1 MDVAKCLLA
10 GETELL
16 SQEVDSGEHLFDLC
30 CQFGH
35 ESTAA
40 VEEIA
45 TAEAM
50 AYLLDVAILI
60 GDAELVRC
68 CAKHCTRWPLRRW
81 RGDELVKI
89 IEDDFSLRFE
99 IQEKDVL
106 IAALAAGLELCS
118 ITLRW
123 RKPSYFPHTLSSG
136 AESKAFSCSWGTGK
150 RMKILTA
157 WLIFSCTPPAK
168 RAGLV
173 LSSFRGCGHG
183 GPMCVFSLLDL
194 AILFGQSDCA
204 RLCGPMDIEATG
216 DTLKASL
223 EGMPLV
229 WEDEVECEL
238 CGVCTSFR
246 FRTLWAES
254 IASLPERQAAAAEAL
269 RAALQASRRKTAG
282 SAGFGLFQ
290 TLRSWASV
298 KLVPVALV
306 NLVLTFAAER
316 PSLARVWEGRDG
328 ELPPLGHW
336 WEESVHQSPANRG
349 DGPDFAS
356 NAAVAAWKQAQG
368 RGAELVH
375 QEPFD
380 LALAILRRLEDAES
394 LAHIMVEQ
402 GGGLRFFTREH
413 IRAQAAKGKVLC
425 KGCGFFFG
433 EGNPMRTHVQNAT
446 DTRCFS
452 VEAAEYYL
460 RPCQDDISAEA
471 PEGSPAGV
479 AKTPPPDP
487 CLEAAQRGDLVALRA
502 LVVAGRDAT
511 KATDHRGN
519 GVLHWAAG
527 GGHVDVCEYLL
538 HELKMDARARTSK
551 HHGRTA
557 LHWAARNGHAAVCA
571 LLLDAAG
578 DDFVD
583 AATDGGDTPLMLAA
597 WQGHVTCCSLL
608 VSRRADVH
616 HTNSWGCNAMHKASR
631 MDGASSSLEMLEYL
645 THSRVDAGLVNCNGH
660 NSLHKAAQFGSVPA
674 ARFLLDAG
682 LRTRAAV
689 TPDRDRNAPSALAFA
704 ARFRALA
711 AELRH
716 MEDLLWLTPALYVP
730 MKAAEDYRTTD
741 DSVTD
746 ISSR

>member
-1 MDVAKCLLA
+1 MED
-10 GETELL
+10 ELQAQL
-16 SQEVDSGEHLFDLC
+16 
-30 CQFGH
+30 
-35 ESTAA
+35 TAA
-40 VEEIA
+40 LE
-45 TAEAM
+45 AEGFPA
-50 AYLLDVAILI
+50 ASR
-60 GDAELVRC
+60 GRSGS
-68 CAKHCTRWPLRRW
+68 LRR
-81 RGDELVKI
+81 
-89 IEDDFSLRFE
+89 
-99 IQEKDVL
+99 
-106 IAALAAGLELCS
+106 
-118 ITLRW
+118 
-123 RKPSYFPHTLSSG
+123 
-136 AESKAFSCSWGTGK
+136 
-150 RMKILTA
+150 
-157 WLIFSCTPPAK
+157 
-168 RAGLV
+168 
-173 LSSFRGCGHG
+173 
-183 GPMCVFSLLDL
+183 
-194 AILFGQSDCA
+194 
-204 RLCGPMDIEATG
+204 
-216 DTLKASL
+216 LK
-223 EGMPLV
+223 
-229 WEDEVECEL
+229 
-238 CGVCTSFR
+238 
-246 FRTLWAES
+246 
-254 IASLPERQAAAAEAL
+254 
-269 RAALQASRRKTAG
+269 
-282 SAGFGLFQ
+282 
-290 TLRSWASV
+290 
-298 KLVPVALV
+298 
-306 NLVLTFAAER
+306 
-316 PSLARVWEGRDG
+316 
-328 ELPPLGHW
+328 
-336 WEESVHQSPANRG
+336 G

-368 RGAELVH
+368 RGAEMIH

-460 RPCQDDISAEA
+460 RPCQDDIAAEA
-471 PEGSPAGV
+471 HDGSPAGV
-479 AKTPPPDP
+479 AQAPAPDP

-502 LVVAGRDAT
+502 LVVAGSDAT

-597 WQGHVTCCSLL
+597 WQGHITCCSIL

-660 NSLHKAAQFGSVPA
+660 NSLHKAGA
-674 ARFLLDAG
+674 AE
-682 LRTRAAV
+682 
-689 TPDRDRNAPSALAFA
+689 DRNAPSALAFA
-704 ARFRALA
+704 AGFRALA

-730 MKAAEDYRTTD
+730 LKEAEDYRTTD
-741 DSVTD
+741 ESVTD
-746 ISSR
+746 SSSATDAERKS

>member
-1 MDVAKCLLA
+1 MED
-10 GETELL
+10 ELQAQL
-16 SQEVDSGEHLFDLC
+16 
-30 CQFGH
+30 
-35 ESTAA
+35 TAA
-40 VEEIA
+40 LE
-45 TAEAM
+45 AEGFPA
-50 AYLLDVAILI
+50 ASR
-60 GDAELVRC
+60 GRSGS
-68 CAKHCTRWPLRRW
+68 LRR
-81 RGDELVKI
+81 L
-89 IEDDFSLRFE
+89 
-99 IQEKDVL
+99 
-106 IAALAAGLELCS
+106 
-118 ITLRW
+118 
-123 RKPSYFPHTLSSG
+123 
-136 AESKAFSCSWGTGK
+136 
-150 RMKILTA
+150 
-157 WLIFSCTPPAK
+157 
-168 RAGLV
+168 
-173 LSSFRGCGHG
+173 
-183 GPMCVFSLLDL
+183 
-194 AILFGQSDCA
+194 
-204 RLCGPMDIEATG
+204 
-216 DTLKASL
+216 
-223 EGMPLV
+223 
-229 WEDEVECEL
+229 
-238 CGVCTSFR
+238 
-246 FRTLWAES
+246 
-254 IASLPERQAAAAEAL
+254 
-269 RAALQASRRKTAG
+269 
-282 SAGFGLFQ
+282 
-290 TLRSWASV
+290 
-298 KLVPVALV
+298 
-306 NLVLTFAAER
+306 
-316 PSLARVWEGRDG
+316 
-328 ELPPLGHW
+328 
-336 WEESVHQSPANRG
+336 RG

-368 RGAELVH
+368 RGAEMAH

-460 RPCQDDISAEA
+460 RPCQDDMAAGA

-479 AKTPPPDP
+479 AKTPAPDP

-502 LVVAGRDAT
+502 LVEAGSDAT

-519 GVLHWAAG
+519 GALHWAAG

-538 HELKMDARARTSK
+538 HELKMDARMRTSK

-557 LHWAARNGHAAVCA
+557 LHWAARNGHSAVCA

-597 WQGHVTCCSLL
+597 WQGHVPCCSLL

-674 ARFLLDAG
+674 ARFLVDAG

-704 ARFRALA
+704 AGFRALA

-730 MKAAEDYRTTD
+730 MKEAEDCRTD

-746 ISSR
+746 ISSRTDAEHRG